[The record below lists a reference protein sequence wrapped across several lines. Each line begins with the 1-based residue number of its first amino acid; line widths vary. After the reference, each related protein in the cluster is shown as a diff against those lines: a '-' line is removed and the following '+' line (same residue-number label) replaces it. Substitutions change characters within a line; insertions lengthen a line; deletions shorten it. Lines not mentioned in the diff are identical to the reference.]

1 MADDEPAD
9 DGAAVQR
16 PQALMLTLLG
26 EHVFGQDRCI
36 YSGSVIAILGRLGIS
51 EHATRSTLARMVN
64 RGLLRRQR
72 DGRRMYYGL
81 TERCTAILQD
91 GHDRIWHTGAVND
104 DWDGSWTLLS
114 FSLPESWQRQRHDLR
129 SQLTW
134 AGFGPVQGGLWI
146 ASGHVPVDSI
156 VARLGLA
163 AHVRVFRASAD
174 ESTDIDQMLS
184 DTYDLPGIAAHYET
198 FLQRWEEPDTAAR
211 ADPLATRLTIVTQWL
226 QVIRRDPRL
235 PVQHLPGHWPAGP
248 AQKVFHRTEAG
259 LDEPARKIAATL
271 LETMPAAPHR
281 SDLTP
286 GR

>member
-1 MADDEPAD
+1 MTDFESGTDE
-9 DGAAVQR
+9 GSAAQR

-26 EHVFGQDRCI
+26 EHVLTYDVCV

-51 EHATRSTLARMVN
+51 EHATRSTLTRMVN

-91 GHDRIWHTGAVND
+91 GRRRLWHTNAVND
-104 DWDGSWTLLS
+104 DWGGGWTLLS

-134 AGFGPVQGGLWI
+134 AGFGPLQGGLWI
-146 ASGHVPVDSI
+146 APGHVSVGPI
-156 VARLGLA
+156 VAGLGLA

-174 ESTDIDQMLS
+174 ESTDVDQMLT
-184 DTYDLPGIAAHYET
+184 DAYDLPGLAAHYET
-198 FLQRWEEPDTAAR
+198 FLRRWEEPDAA
-211 ADPLATRLTIVTQWL
+211 AEVDPLATRLAVVTQWL

-235 PVQHLPGHWPAGP
+235 PLQHLPGDWPAGT
-248 AQKVFHRTEAG
+248 AHKVFQRTAAAV
-259 LDEPARKIAATL
+259 DEPARQVAAAL
-271 LETMPAAPHR
+271 LETLP
-281 SDLTP
+281 DLP
-286 GR
+286 